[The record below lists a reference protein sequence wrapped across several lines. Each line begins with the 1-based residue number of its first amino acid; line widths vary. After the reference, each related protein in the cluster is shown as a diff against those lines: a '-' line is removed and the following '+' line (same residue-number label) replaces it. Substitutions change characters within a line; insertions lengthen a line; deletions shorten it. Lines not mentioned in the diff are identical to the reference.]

1 MLFTKTDCD
10 CVWHGHGHVILHSFH
25 GACQSPCLAF
35 WASHLLESFL
45 KCTKA
50 NIKLTKVIQDHQGG
64 SGWLF
69 HGWRTS
75 HSSTI
80 VDPDNFAMMFFVWR
94 KTCAQSDANEFW
106 SLKLLLVLLVDMF
119 DIL

>member
-1 MLFTKTDCD
+1 MAWSWSIFFMVLASLHAWLF
-10 CVWHGHGHVILHSFH
+10 G
-25 GACQSPCLAF
+25 PR
-35 WASHLLESFL
+35 LLESFL

-50 NIKLTKVIQDHQGG
+50 NIEFAKVIQDHQGG

-80 VDPDNFAMMFFVWR
+80 ADPDNFAMMFFVWR
-94 KTCAQSDANEFW
+94 KTCAQSDANEIW